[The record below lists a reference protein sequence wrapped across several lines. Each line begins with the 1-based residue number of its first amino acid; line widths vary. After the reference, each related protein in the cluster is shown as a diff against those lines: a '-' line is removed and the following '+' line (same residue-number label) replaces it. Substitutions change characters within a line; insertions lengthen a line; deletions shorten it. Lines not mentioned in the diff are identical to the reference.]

1 MENVLKITVITETKN
16 TDLDDRPNHVQVVWD
31 KEKYKN
37 AEYDDNTVECLMKY
51 LELESYEKL
60 EDFLQHCHVPSFN

>member
-16 TDLDDRPNHVQVVWD
+16 TDLDDRPNHVQVVWG

-51 LELESYEKL
+51 LE
-60 EDFLQHCHVPSFN
+60 